1 MHIEIPM
8 KPAAKARPRVTRN
21 GTWMP
26 HAYQA
31 WRREFVTHCEGSE
44 QVSGPFSLA
53 VRFETK
59 SGTMRPDLDNA
70 AAAVLDALQD
80 AEMVENDRLCRRLFA
95 EVVKAKGNRI
105 VIDIEAA

>member
-8 KPAAKARPRVTRN
+8 PPAAKARPRVTSR
-21 GTWMP
+21 GTYMP
-26 HAYQA
+26 RKYQE
-31 WRREFVTHCEGSE
+31 WRREFVGHCEGSG
-44 QVSGPFSLA
+44 QVSGPFALA
-53 VRFETK
+53 VTFETK

-80 AEMVENDRLCRRLFA
+80 AEVIQNDRNCRRLFA

-105 VIDIEAA
+105 VVDIEAA